1 MSSQSGANT
10 VLLSKRETV
19 CRPDPERDR
28 RVGQEDRRATCTT
41 EHVIVGCRDR
51 ENAGTSLA
59 ILGPM
64 LPGRI
69 DDAEN
74 PVEMMLV
81 VMGEIALA
89 WGADEALVPVHGM
102 MIPA

>member
-1 MSSQSGANT
+1 
-10 VLLSKRETV
+10 
-19 CRPDPERDR
+19 
-28 RVGQEDRRATCTT
+28 
-41 EHVIVGCRDR
+41 
-51 ENAGTSLA
+51 
-59 ILGPM
+59 M